1 MLCAVPR
8 NRAQREY
15 EIDSKREDAPAIAVF
30 HTRRSTAPSA
40 EHNESYYAR
49 CKRILSVPNGQGR
62 DRCAC
67 RKTTHTYTYIRA
79 PYLHAFITAK

>member
-8 NRAQREY
+8 NKAQRKY
-15 EIDSKREDAPAIAVF
+15 EIDSKREDAPAIADF
-30 HTRRSTAPSA
+30 HTRRPAAHLA

-49 CKRILSVPNGQGR
+49 CKRIYSVPIGQGR

-67 RKTTHTYTYIRA
+67 RKTKHTYIYIRA
-79 PYLHAFITAK
+79 P